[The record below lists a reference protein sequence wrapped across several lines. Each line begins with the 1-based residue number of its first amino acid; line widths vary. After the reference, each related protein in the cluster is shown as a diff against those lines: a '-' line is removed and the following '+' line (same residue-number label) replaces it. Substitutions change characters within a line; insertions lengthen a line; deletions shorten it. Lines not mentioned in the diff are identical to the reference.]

1 MTSSCAREGSGWMLG
16 NTTSLKGWSGT
27 GMGCPERWWSH
38 QAWWC
43 SKSIWML
50 CWGTWFSENNWWRV
64 NGWTGWSCGSF
75 STVVILWFYACVWL
89 LLSHFSFLDSREGT
103 VMISFLW
110 YCLLTC
116 HTPSEGK
123 FYLKHKSELVL
134 RRKHQTFATL
144 EQEKQLLYQR
154 QQST

>member
-1 MTSSCAREGSGWMLG
+1 
-16 NTTSLKGWSGT
+16 
-27 GMGCPERWWSH
+27 
-38 QAWWC
+38 
-43 SKSIWML
+43 
-50 CWGTWFSENNWWRV
+50 
-64 NGWTGWSCGSF
+64 
-75 STVVILWFYACVWL
+75 
-89 LLSHFSFLDSREGT
+89 
-103 VMISFLW
+103 MISFLW